1 MAFEYEQLHCFY
13 AAYTVI
19 CKIRGRMLPGRLHD
33 EIRALQGFTSSAAG
47 PVVAQY
53 CKYQVGCLGHVVEQ
67 WRKDKSL

>member
-1 MAFEYEQLHCFY
+1 
-13 AAYTVI
+13 
-19 CKIRGRMLPGRLHD
+19 MLPGRLHD

-53 CKYQVGCLGHVVEQ
+53 CKYQVGCLGHVGEQ